1 MRHLLLTT
9 ALLGGLATP
18 ALAQRAG
25 TYAVEGQGADGS
37 RYEGSVTLAPLGQ
50 DTWRVTWRVGSDSAQ
65 GIGILIP
72 QGPLLVVG
80 YTMGGE
86 TGVAA
91 YAVQA
96 DGRLLGTWTQGQ
108 GGGIG
113 TEVMTPGGGTG
124 GAPGK

>member
-1 MRHLLLTT
+1 MRHVLLATVLAT
-9 ALLGGLATP
+9 GLAAP

-25 TYAVEGQGADGS
+25 TYGVEGQGADGS

-50 DTWRVTWRVGSDSAQ
+50 NTWRVTWRVGSDTAE
-65 GIGILIP
+65 GVGILIP

-80 YTMGGE
+80 YTMGGQ

-108 GGGIG
+108 SGGIG
-113 TEVMTPGGGTG
+113 TEVMRPGG
-124 GAPGK
+124 AAGK

>member
-1 MRHLLLTT
+1 MRHFLLAT
-9 ALLGGLATP
+9 AFVTGLAAP

-25 TYAVEGQGADGS
+25 TYGVEGQSADGS
-37 RYEGSVTLAPLGQ
+37 RYEGTATLAPLGQ
-50 DTWRVTWRVGSDSAQ
+50 NTWRVTWRVGNDTAS
-65 GIGILIP
+65 GVGILIP

-80 YTMGGE
+80 YTMGGQ

-113 TEVMTPGGGTG
+113 TEVMQPGGATG
-124 GAPGK
+124 K

>member
-1 MRHLLLTT
+1 MRQLMIVAAML
-9 ALLGGLATP
+9 AGLAAP
-18 ALAQRAG
+18 AAAQRAG

-37 RYEGSVTLAPLGQ
+37 RYDGSAMLAPLGQ
-50 DTWRVTWRVGSDSAQ
+50 NTWRVTWQVAGDTAQ
-65 GIGILIP
+65 GVGILIP

-80 YTMGGE
+80 YTMAGE
-86 TGVAA
+86 TGVAV

-113 TEVMTPGGGTG
+113 TEVMTPAGG
-124 GAPGK
+124 GAPRK

>member
-1 MRHLLLTT
+1 MAVAIIAIT
-9 ALLGGLATP
+9 AAP

-37 RYEGSVTLAPLGQ
+37 RYEGTAVLAPLGQ
-50 DTWRVTWRVGSDSAQ
+50 NTWRVTWQVGGDTAE
-65 GIGILIP
+65 GVGILIP

-80 YTMGGE
+80 YTLAGE

-113 TEVMTPGGGTG
+113 TEVMTPGARGGSG
-124 GAPGK
+124 GAPRK

>member
-1 MRHLLLTT
+1 MRHLLIT
-9 ALLGGLATP
+9 ATLLAGLAAP
-18 ALAQRAG
+18 AQAQQAG
-25 TYAVEGQGADGS
+25 SYSVEGQGADGS
-37 RYEGSVTLAPLGQ
+37 RYEGTAILAPLGQ
-50 DTWRVTWRVGSDSAQ
+50 NTWRVTWRVGGDTAQ
-65 GIGILIP
+65 GVGILIP

-80 YTMGGE
+80 YTLAGE

-113 TEVMTPGGGTG
+113 TEVMTPGGG
-124 GAPGK
+124 GAPRK

>member
-1 MRHLLLTT
+1 MRQILLAVAIL
-9 ALLGGLATP
+9 AGLAAP

-25 TYAVEGQGADGS
+25 TYGVEGQGADGQ
-37 RYEGSVTLAPLGQ
+37 RYEGTATLAPLGQ
-50 DTWRVTWRVGSDSAQ
+50 NTWRVTWRVGGDTAQ
-65 GIGILIP
+65 GVGILIP
-72 QGPLLVVG
+72 EGPLLVVG
-80 YTMGGE
+80 YTLAGE

-96 DGRLLGTWTQGQ
+96 DGRLLGTWTQGE

-113 TEVMTPGGGTG
+113 TEMMTPGGR